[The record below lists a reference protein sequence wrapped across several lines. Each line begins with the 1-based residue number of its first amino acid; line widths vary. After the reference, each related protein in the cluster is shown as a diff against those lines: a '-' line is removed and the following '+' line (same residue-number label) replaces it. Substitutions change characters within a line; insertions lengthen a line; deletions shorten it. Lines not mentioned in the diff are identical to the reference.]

1 MFLNSI
7 DSNLQFTVEVCGNE
21 LYFFDLK
28 LTLKDNKTILGIQ
41 NGVALRLRRIYS
53 TDKEYD
59 NKSKEYKAYLKL
71 ASHV

>member
-53 TDKEYD
+53 TDEEYD
-59 NKSKEYKAYLKL
+59 SKSKEYKAYLKL